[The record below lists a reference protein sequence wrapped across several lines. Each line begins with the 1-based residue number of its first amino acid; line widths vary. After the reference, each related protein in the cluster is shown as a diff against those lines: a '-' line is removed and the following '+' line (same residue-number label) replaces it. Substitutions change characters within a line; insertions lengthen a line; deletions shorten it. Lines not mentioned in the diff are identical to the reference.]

1 MQNAAEEGLTEMTVD
16 VQNADTAVQ
25 AENAASG
32 TETDVSTETAGSEQT
47 EEEELGR
54 TALVADVND
63 YLYVRASADAD
74 AEIVGKLYKGDV
86 AEIQEEGSGW
96 THVASGNVDGY
107 VNNDYCVTG
116 TEALATHSR
125 ILIQRQRFLPMDFV
139 SEAKRMRML
148 PLSQQFPREL
158 P

>member
-1 MQNAAEEGLTEMTVD
+1 MSAD
-16 VQNADTAVQ
+16 VADADTAVQ
-25 AENAASG
+25 AENAASD

-47 EEEELGR
+47 EEE
-54 TALVADVND
+54 ALWQNRLMADVND

-116 TEALATHSR
+116 TEALAYAQQNFDTEAEVLTNGLR
-125 ILIQRQRFLPMDFV
+125 IR
-139 SEAKRMRML
+139 SEADENA
-148 PLSQQFPREL
+148 SVITAVSREL